1 MSFVGLFKML
11 CKRGKKVLF
20 MCVLMVILPC
30 EVRFLL
36 AKWWAHVLEIS
47 SEPLNAIGIAVRT
60 SGC

>member
-36 AKWWAHVLEIS
+36 AK
-47 SEPLNAIGIAVRT
+47 
-60 SGC
+60 